1 MVKEGKNYKYR
12 LIIEGAL
19 IGLVT
24 GALISVFRLM
34 LTYADEARG
43 KLIEAST
50 SIHGGMFILAAILIV
65 IAAIVSALLIW
76 EPDIAGSGIPQTEAE
91 LRGQK
96 DMKWYKVIAGKLAGC
111 ALAIGGGLALG
122 REGPSIQLG
131 AMVGKG
137 FARTGHRP
145 LTEER
150 LLVTCGAGAGL
161 SAAFGAPLAGAIFSL
176 EEMHRNFSADVLLT
190 TMSAS
195 VASDFICANVLGLK
209 PVFGFDVPHAIPLR
223 HYWAVILLG
232 IVLGAFG
239 ALYNKTI
246 DMMQDAFEHIGKG
259 FSKFVCFVTR
269 KEFSVIK
276 DGLHPTIFAARASVF
291 GRMLAAFALAY
302 ILFFVYP
309 DALGSGSFLV
319 DEIGMGTYGLAALAL
334 LLLIKFVFS
343 TASFGS
349 GSPGG
354 IFLPLLVLGAITGG
368 LFSRALGLAGF
379 DQSYIAG
386 FTVIAMAGYFAAIVR
401 APVTGVV
408 LITEMT
414 GDFTTLLPLV
424 LTSLVAYLVAEAL
437 GLVPIYTQ
445 LLERSMKNQGTV
457 RRSRNFDALR
467 ERKVVLD
474 VEVHVGSRM
483 DGSHVSEFRLP
494 PGTLIISLIR
504 DDVEIIPDGNTFLRG
519 GDKLEIL
526 TREADISDVET
537 IVSKACHKLVG
548 TDTEE

>member
-1 MVKEGKNYKYR
+1 MVNKGKNYKYR

-19 IGLVT
+19 IGLIT
-24 GALISVFRLM
+24 GVLISVFRSM
-34 LTYADEARG
+34 LTYADLKRG
-43 KLIEAST
+43 ELAEFAATGPK
-50 SIHGGMFILAAILIV
+50 GMAVLALILI
-65 IAAIVSALLIW
+65 AITGVVTALLIW

-96 DMKWYKVIAGKLAGC
+96 EMKWYKVIIGKLVGC

-137 FARTGHRP
+137 FARTSHRP

-176 EEMHRNFSADVLLT
+176 EEMHRNFSADILLT
-190 TMSAS
+190 TMAASA
-195 VASDFICANVLGLK
+195 ASDFICANVLGLT
-209 PVFGFDVPHAIPLR
+209 PVFGLDIEHYIPLK

-232 IVLGAFG
+232 IILGLFG

-246 DMMQDAFEHIGKG
+246 DKMQDVFEQIGNG
-259 FSKFVCFVTR
+259 ISRFICRVTG
-269 KEFSVIK
+269 KEYSIIS
-276 DGLHPTIFAARASVF
+276 DGLHPTIFASRAAVF
-291 GRMLAAFALAY
+291 GRMIAIFFAAY
-302 ILFFVYP
+302 ILFFLYP

-319 DEIGMGTYGLAALAL
+319 GDIGHGKYGLYAL
-334 LLLIKFVFS
+334 LILLVIKFIYS

-354 IFLPLLVLGAITGG
+354 IFLPLLVIGSITGG
-368 LFSRALGLAGF
+368 LFSRVLGLAGF
-379 DQSYIAG
+379 DQSYIEG
-386 FTVIAMAGYFAAIVR
+386 FVVIAMAGYFAAIVR

-437 GLVPIYTQ
+437 GVVPIYTQ
-445 LLERSMKNQGTV
+445 LLERSMRKQGTG
-457 RRSRNFDALR
+457 RRSRTFESLR
-467 ERKVVLD
+467 ERKAVVD
-474 VEVHVGSRM
+474 VEVYIGSRM

-494 PGTLIISLIR
+494 PGTLIISVIR
-504 DDVEIIPDGNTFLRG
+504 DGAEIIPDGNTYLRG

-526 TREADISDVET
+526 TREADIPDVET
-537 IVSKACHKLVG
+537 IADEACHKLVR
-548 TDTEE
+548 D

>member
-1 MVKEGKNYKYR
+1 MVTEGKNYKYR
-12 LIIEGAL
+12 LILEGAL
-19 IGLVT
+19 IGLIT

-34 LTYADEARG
+34 LTYADKGRGMLADYAASSLQG
-43 KLIEAST
+43 KLV
-50 SIHGGMFILAAILIV
+50 LALLLIV
-65 IAAIVSALLIW
+65 IASVVTAFLIW

-96 DMKWYKVIAGKLAGC
+96 EMKWYRVIIGKLIGC

-122 REGPSIQLG
+122 REGPSVQLG

-137 FARTGHRP
+137 FARTSHRP

-176 EEMHRNFSADVLLT
+176 EEMHRNFSADILLT
-190 TMSAS
+190 TMAAS
-195 VASDFICANVLGLK
+195 VASDFICANVLGLT
-209 PVFGFDVPHAIPLR
+209 PVFGLDMEHYIPLKY
-223 HYWAVILLG
+223 YWAVILLG
-232 IVLGAFG
+232 LILGLFG

-246 DMMQDAFEHIGKG
+246 DNMQDIFEKIGSSI
-259 FSKFVCFVTR
+259 SKCICRVTG
-269 KEFSVIK
+269 KEYSIIS
-276 DGLHPTIFAARASVF
+276 DGLHPTIFASRSAVF
-291 GRMLAAFALAY
+291 GRMIAVFFLAY
-302 ILFFVYP
+302 ILFFLYP

-319 DEIGMGTYGLAALAL
+319 NEIGHGKYGLYAL
-334 LLLIKFVFS
+334 LVLLVIKFIFS

-354 IFLPLLVLGAITGG
+354 IFLPLLVLGSITGG
-368 LFSRALGLAGF
+368 LFSRVLGLAGF
-379 DQSYIAG
+379 DQSYIEG
-386 FTVIAMAGYFAAIVR
+386 FVVIAMAGYFAAIVR

-437 GLVPIYTQ
+437 GVVPIYTQ
-445 LLERSMKNQGTV
+445 LLDRNTRKQGTG
-457 RRSRNFDALR
+457 RRSRSFDSLR
-467 ERKVVLD
+467 ERKAVVD
-474 VEVHVGSRM
+474 VEVYIGSRM

-494 PGTLIISLIR
+494 PGTLIISVIR
-504 DDVEIIPDGNTFLRG
+504 EGVEIIPDGNTYLRG

-526 TREADISDVET
+526 TREADIQDVET
-537 IVSKACHKLVG
+537 IADEACHKLV
-548 TDTEE
+548 

>member
-1 MVKEGKNYKYR
+1 MVTEGKNYKYR

-19 IGLVT
+19 IGLIT

-34 LTYADEARG
+34 LTYADKGRGLLAEYAASSLQG
-43 KLIEAST
+43 KLVLALLLIAIASVVT
-50 SIHGGMFILAAILIV
+50 
-65 IAAIVSALLIW
+65 ALLIW

-96 DMKWYKVIAGKLAGC
+96 EMNWYKVIIGKLAGC

-122 REGPSIQLG
+122 REGPSVQLG

-137 FARTGHRP
+137 FARTSHRP

-176 EEMHRNFSADVLLT
+176 EEMHRNFSADILLT
-190 TMSAS
+190 TMAAS
-195 VASDFICANVLGLK
+195 VASDFICANVLGLT
-209 PVFGFDVPHAIPLR
+209 PVFGLDMDHSIPLKY
-223 HYWAVILLG
+223 YWAVILLG
-232 IVLGAFG
+232 IILGLFG

-246 DMMQDAFEHIGKG
+246 DKMQDVFEQIGNG
-259 FSKFVCFVTR
+259 ISRFICRVTG
-269 KEFSVIK
+269 KEYSIIS
-276 DGLHPTIFAARASVF
+276 DGLHPTIFASRAAVF
-291 GRMLAAFALAY
+291 GRMIFVFFGAY
-302 ILFFVYP
+302 LLFFDFP
-309 DALGSGSFLV
+309 EALGSGSFLAS
-319 DEIGMGTYGLAALAL
+319 EIGHGKYGLYAL
-334 LLLIKFVFS
+334 LILLIVKFVFS

-354 IFLPLLVLGAITGG
+354 IFLPLLVIGSITGG
-368 LFSRALGLAGF
+368 LFSRVLGLAGF
-379 DQSYIAG
+379 DQSYIEG
-386 FTVIAMAGYFAAIVR
+386 FVVIAMAGYFAAIVM

-437 GLVPIYTQ
+437 GVVPIYTQ
-445 LLERSMKNQGTV
+445 LLERNMKKQGTG
-457 RRSRNFDALR
+457 RRSRSFDSLR
-467 ERKVVLD
+467 ERKAVVD
-474 VEVHVGSRM
+474 VEVYIGSRM

-494 PGTLIISLIR
+494 PGTLIISVIR
-504 DDVEIIPDGNTFLRG
+504 DGVEIIPDGNTYLRG

-526 TREADISDVET
+526 TREADIPDVET
-537 IVSKACHKLVG
+537 IADEACHKLV
-548 TDTEE
+548 